1 MWGALATQIDRRLRE
16 LEDQVRAQIGRFTR
30 RASLEQDEKERI
42 IKFLE
47 TFLAAD
53 SGSVRD
59 QAIRQ
64 YVLYRLG
71 FTYSYQ

>member
-1 MWGALATQIDRRLRE
+1 MATQIDRRLRE